1 MQTRALHHFTIL
13 TDDVEKTAEFYR
25 DVIGLTDGFAPN
37 VSTRVIWL
45 YCGDVPVLHIVKR
58 TPAAERGTGRLDHV
72 AFSCSGYA
80 EFKAMLTERGINM
93 TEQQLLDV
101 GVRQIFVESPEG
113 IWVELIFPIEEYRQ
127 AMALEGAEA

>member
-37 VSTRVIWL
+37 VPTRVIWL
-45 YCGDVPVLHIVKR
+45 YCDDVPVLHIVKR
-58 TPAAERGTGRLDHV
+58 QPAAERGTGRLDHV
-72 AFSCSGYA
+72 AFTCSGYA
-80 EFKAMLTERGINM
+80 EFKAKLTKRGVNM

-127 AMALEGAEA
+127 AMALEMQEA

>member
-37 VSTRVIWL
+37 VPSRVVWL
-45 YCGDVPVLHIVKR
+45 YCDDVPVLHIVKR

-80 EFKAMLTERGINM
+80 DFKAMLTERGIEM

-113 IWVELIFPIEEYRQ
+113 ICVELIFPIEEYRQ
-127 AMALEGAEA
+127 AMEMATQEA